1 MPAAAVVSTSAKK
14 TAMISRLTPV
24 RPKGVNEENI
34 EGECHLSLTLLNED
48 ELLAEAVEDQA
59 VVENYLRVLAAEKIA
74 AGAAIAAEKAAEAAQ
89 AAAEK
94 VEEVAAPEKKK
105 RSKLKTLL
113 VVTGIAAVAAVV
125 VKKMQSSGE
134 SENWQSSYT
143 PTPAPRPTA
152 VPDEAAGASPDE
164 AIADQAE
171 APHPVTTPED
181 PAEVVDV
188 ADEPKK

>member
-1 MPAAAVVSTSAKK
+1 MSLKIRLARGGAKK
-14 TAMISRLTPV
+14 
-24 RPKGVNEENI
+24 RPHYSIVIADARAK
-34 EGECHLSLTLLNED
+34 
-48 ELLAEAVEDQA
+48 AAPAVA
-59 VVENYLRVLAAEKIA
+59 SGASLAAEKIA

-89 AAAEK
+89 VAAEK
-94 VEEVAAPEKKK
+94 IEEVATPEKKK
-105 RSKLKTLL
+105 RSKVKTLL
-113 VVTGIAAVAAVV
+113 VITGIAAVAAFV

-152 VPDEAAGASPDE
+152 VADEAAGASPDE